1 MSFFFSYFLWPFS
14 VNWNMVTGELTF
26 GQTSRAVLTNFPQLR
41 LSCDFTIQ
49 SVQYIQ
55 ESCACSDPSHVS
67 FTLLKKKKKKE
78 TNKVA
83 LVCSTSKRC
92 QHIQD
97 VVAYVLCPFL
107 AVWIYTYIRIKKMS
121 KFKKKH
127 VANSS
132 VL

>member
-1 MSFFFSYFLWPFS
+1 MTSLFS
-14 VNWNMVTGELTF
+14 
-26 GQTSRAVLTNFPQLR
+26 
-41 LSCDFTIQ
+41 
-49 SVQYIQ
+49 QYSIYK
-55 ESCACSDPSHVS
+55 SHVHAQIPPM
-67 FTLLKKKKKKE
+67 FLLLYLKKKEKK
-78 TNKVA
+78 NKVA

-107 AVWIYTYIRIKKMS
+107 AVGIYIYIRIKKMS
-121 KFKKKH
+121 KLKKKH